1 MKRRN
6 LILGLLASGV
16 GMTHV
21 LAQTAAKKLARIVAI
36 VNGDEAGF
44 RPFKESLVTGM
55 HALGQIEGRTYRLE
69 FMYANREPLRAVGLI
84 ADAVASRPDI
94 LLVAGLTNAK
104 RARDA
109 TTTIPVV
116 VATSSNLVDAG
127 VIASFARPGG
137 NVTGITDLADELA
150 EKRLELLVE
159 LHPRAKRVALLNN
172 PDFPAAAKIETRVV
186 AAAGRFGVTVLPIY
200 ARDRASLSLAVE
212 SLRNPRPDALL
223 IGGDGLF
230 VVNAESLIQECWR
243 ARGAGRSLLAGHR
256 RDGRA
261 SEPSGGHSEELR
273 TGRLLLGPH
282 PQRRQAGRSA
292 GRATGAVRAGG
303 QSQGCACVRHL
314 DRAIDR
320 VACGQDHRLIRSQ

>member
-6 LILGLLASGV
+6 LILGALASGV
-16 GMTHV
+16 GMTRV
-21 LAQTAAKKLARIVAI
+21 VAQTAAKKLPRIVAI
-36 VNGDEAGF
+36 SNGDEAGY
-44 RPFKESLVTGM
+44 RPSRESVVTGM

-69 FMYANREPLRAVGLI
+69 IMYANREPLRAAALI

-116 VATSSNLVDAG
+116 VATSGDLVDAG
-127 VIASFARPGG
+127 VIASFARPGA

-150 EKRLELLVE
+150 EKRLELLLE

-212 SLRNPRPDALL
+212 SLRNSRPDALL

-230 VVNAESLIQECWR
+230 VVNAESLIQEAGERGVPVVHYWPGTAEMGALMSYQADILKNFER
-243 ARGAGRSLLAGHR
+243 AAYY
-256 RDGRA
+256 
-261 SEPSGGHSEELR
+261 
-273 TGRLLLGPH
+273 
-282 PQRRQAGRSA
+282 
-292 GRATGAVRAGG
+292 
-303 QSQGCACVRHL
+303 L
-314 DRAIDR
+314 DRILKGAKPGDLPVERPARYELVVSRKAAHAFGISIAPSIALRADRIID
-320 VACGQDHRLIRSQ
+320 

>member
-6 LILGLLASGV
+6 LILGALASGV
-16 GMTHV
+16 GMTRV
-21 LAQTAAKKLARIVAI
+21 VAQTAAKKLPRIVAI
-36 VNGDEAGF
+36 SNGDEAGY
-44 RPFKESLVTGM
+44 RPSRESVVTGM

-69 FMYANREPLRAVGLI
+69 IMYANREPLRAVGLI

-116 VATSSNLVDAG
+116 VATSGDLVDAG
-127 VIASFARPGG
+127 VIASFARPGA

-186 AAAGRFGVTVLPIY
+186 AAAERLGVDVLPIH

-212 SLRNPRPDALL
+212 SLRNSRADALL

-230 VVNAESLIQECWR
+230 VVTAESLIQEAG
-243 ARGAGRSLLAGHR
+243 ARGVPVVHYWPGTAEMGALMSYQADILKNYE
-256 RDGRA
+256 RA
-261 SEPSGGHSEELR
+261 
-273 TGRLLLGPH
+273 
-282 PQRRQAGRSA
+282 AYY
-292 GRATGAVRAGG
+292 
-303 QSQGCACVRHL
+303 L
-314 DRAIDR
+314 DRILKGATPGDLPVERPARYELVVSRKAAQAFGISIAPSIALRADRIID
-320 VACGQDHRLIRSQ
+320 

>member
-16 GMTHV
+16 GTTHV
-21 LAQTAAKKLARIVAI
+21 LAQTAAKKLPRVVAI
-36 VNGDEAGF
+36 TNGDEAGF
-44 RPFKESLVTGM
+44 RFFRESLVAGM

-69 FMYANREPLRAVGLI
+69 IMYANREPLRAVALI

-116 VATSSNLVDAG
+116 VATSSDLVDAG
-127 VIASFARPGG
+127 VIASFGRPGG
-137 NVTGITDLADELA
+137 NITGITDLADELA

-172 PDFPAAAKIETRVV
+172 PDFPAAAKIERRVV
-186 AAAGRFGVTVLPIY
+186 AAADRFGVTVVPIY

-212 SLRNPRPDALL
+212 SLRNSRADALL

-230 VVNAESLIQECWR
+230 VVNAESLIQDANTRGVPVVHYWPGTAEMGALLSHQADIRKNYER
-243 ARGAGRSLLAGHR
+243 AAYY
-256 RDGRA
+256 
-261 SEPSGGHSEELR
+261 
-273 TGRLLLGPH
+273 
-282 PQRRQAGRSA
+282 
-292 GRATGAVRAGG
+292 
-303 QSQGCACVRHL
+303 L
-314 DRAIDR
+314 DRILKGAKPGDLPVERPARYELVVSRKAALAFGISIAPSIALRADRIID
-320 VACGQDHRLIRSQ
+320 

>member
-6 LILGLLASGV
+6 LILGALASGV
-16 GMTHV
+16 GMTRV
-21 LAQTAAKKLARIVAI
+21 VAQTAAKKLPRIVAI
-36 VNGDEAGF
+36 SNGDEAGY
-44 RPFKESLVTGM
+44 RPSRESVVTGM

-69 FMYANREPLRAVGLI
+69 IMYANREPLRAVGLI

-116 VATSSNLVDAG
+116 VATSGDLVDAG
-127 VIASFARPGG
+127 VIASFSRPGG

-186 AAAGRFGVTVLPIY
+186 AAAERLGVNVLPIY

-212 SLRNPRPDALL
+212 SLRNSRADALL

-230 VVNAESLIQECWR
+230 VVNAESLIQEAG
-243 ARGAGRSLLAGHR
+243 ARGVPVVHYWPGTAEMGALMSYQADILKNYE
-256 RDGRA
+256 RA
-261 SEPSGGHSEELR
+261 
-273 TGRLLLGPH
+273 
-282 PQRRQAGRSA
+282 AYY
-292 GRATGAVRAGG
+292 
-303 QSQGCACVRHL
+303 L
-314 DRAIDR
+314 DRILKGAKPGDLPVERPARYELVVSRKAAQAFGISIAPSIALRADRIID
-320 VACGQDHRLIRSQ
+320 